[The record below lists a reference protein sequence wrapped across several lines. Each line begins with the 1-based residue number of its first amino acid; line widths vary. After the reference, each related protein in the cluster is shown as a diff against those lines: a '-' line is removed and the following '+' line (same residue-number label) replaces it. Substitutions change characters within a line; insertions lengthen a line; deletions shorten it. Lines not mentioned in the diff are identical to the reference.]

1 MKVLGWMGLILLVI
15 LFVYFIRSIPKSMQV
30 VRENAKRID
39 AAHTR
44 DYQKLAGS
52 WGNGNYAGM
61 MPIGFGIM
69 SFAIVICIITLLGWL
84 L

>member
-15 LFVYFIRSIPKSMQV
+15 LFVYFIRSIPKSVQV

-44 DYQKLAGS
+44 DYQKTS
-52 WGNGNYAGM
+52 W
-61 MPIGFGIM
+61 IM
-69 SFAIVICIITLLGWL
+69 G
-84 L
+84 